1 MRPTLR
7 QLQYLISVAETGR
20 FRDAARQMNVSQPSL
35 STQIADMEAE
45 LGTILLE
52 RGRNGARL
60 TPAGDE
66 IVRRARLILR
76 DVEDLKASAHRD
88 PGELSGLIRLGVLPT
103 IGPYLLPASVRKLH
117 ATFPRLRLFVS
128 EQRTVDL
135 GSNLEDG
142 RFDTVISTPAD
153 HPSNPSQPLFDES
166 FWVCAAQDDPIAQAT
181 GPVEL
186 GELTGRGLLTLGY
199 GHKLNT
205 IIHSLAEAAGAIV
218 RADYEGTSLDAVRQM
233 AETGAGIAVLP
244 SLYAV
249 SEARRD
255 PELRLRRI
263 AHPLARREIA
273 LVWRASSPLS
283 DAMSDLGGHLERTA
297 REILVDEAALER
309 TSHGKA

>member
-7 QLQYLISVAETGR
+7 QMQYLIAVAETGR
-20 FRDAARQMNVSQPSL
+20 FRDAASRMNVSQPSL
-35 STQIADMEAE
+35 STQLADMEAE

-52 RGRNGARL
+52 RGRSGARL
-60 TPAGDE
+60 TPAGEE

-76 DVEDLKASAHRD
+76 DVEDLKASAQRD

-103 IGPYLLPASVRKLH
+103 IGPYLLPAAVRKLH
-117 ATFPRLRLFVS
+117 AAFPRLRLFVS

-135 GSNLEDG
+135 GVHLEDG
-142 RFDTVISTPAD
+142 RFDTVISTPSD
-153 HPSNPSQPLFDES
+153 HPSCPSMPLFEEG
-166 FWVCAAQDDPIAQAT
+166 FWVCAAEDDPIARAA

-186 GELTGRGLLTLGY
+186 GELSGRGLLTLGY

-205 IIHSLAEAAGAIV
+205 IIHSMAEAAGAIV

-255 PELRLRRI
+255 PGLRLRRI
-263 AHPLARREIA
+263 AHPLARRQIA
-273 LVWRASSPLS
+273 LVWRSTSPLS
-283 DAMSDLGGHLERTA
+283 AAMTDLGGHLECTA
-297 REILVDEAALER
+297 SEILLEESALEQPP
-309 TSHGKA
+309 AAQA